1 VKAMATKQG
10 DRGQGIGDSYNEPS
24 LRISSRSFAGNQGAE
39 TRARLLS
46 GLTRGFHALQVRNY
60 RLFWI
65 GQLISQSGSWMQTTA
80 QAWLVLQ
87 LTQSPFALGLVT
99 TLQFLPIM
107 LLSLIGGVI
116 TDRWPKHRLLT
127 ITQTAALL
135 QAAIFAILVG
145 TGAIQLWHVYVLATI
160 QGIITA
166 IDNPV
171 RQSFVVELVGRE
183 HLINAV
189 ALNSM
194 LFNASRIVGPALAGI
209 MIAGASSTLSGISL
223 VLAVN
228 AISFVAVLV
237 GLLMMRPSE
246 FSNVP
251 PAVAGKI
258 GQRLI
263 EGLVYV
269 WHTPSVL
276 LVMIVV
282 AAIGTFGY
290 NFSVVLPL
298 LSGFVLHTNAAGFG
312 ALSAFLGFG
321 SVVGA
326 IATAYMRQVTV
337 GRLMLGS
344 TAFAILLGAVAIST
358 NYVLSGALLIAL
370 GFAGILFSTSANTLL
385 QLNVPDALRGRV
397 MSLYMLLF
405 AGSTPIGG
413 LLIGTLSNIIGVSE
427 TLLIC
432 AALCLLGV
440 GGAIIYRRRT
450 A

>member
-1 VKAMATKQG
+1 MATKAYTENLAGQRPARTARLR
-10 DRGQGIGDSYNEPS
+10 DR
-24 LRISSRSFAGNQGAE
+24 LFAGIKH
-39 TRARLLS
+39 
-46 GLTRGFHALQVRNY
+46 GFHALQVRNY

-65 GQLISQSGSWMQTTA
+65 GQMISQTGSWMQRTA
-80 QAWLVLQ
+80 QDWLVLQ
-87 LTQSPFALGLVT
+87 LTHSPFALGLVT
-99 TLQFLPIM
+99 ALQFLPVL

-116 TDRWPKHRLLT
+116 TDRWPKHRLVTLT
-127 ITQTAALL
+127 QVAALL
-135 QAAIFAILVG
+135 QAAVFAILVG
-145 TGAIQLWHVYVLATI
+145 TGAIQLWQVYVLATI

-209 MIAGASSTLSGISL
+209 MIAGASSTLNGISL

-237 GLLMMRPSE
+237 GLLMMNPRE

-251 PAVAGKI
+251 PVVAGKMR
-258 GQRLI
+258 QRLI

-269 WHTPSVL
+269 WHTPSVM

-298 LSGFVLHTNAAGFG
+298 LSGFVLHTNAVGFG

-427 TLLIC
+427 TLLVC
-432 AALCLLGV
+432 ATLCLLGV
-440 GGAIIYRRRT
+440 GGAMVYRRRT

>member
-1 VKAMATKQG
+1 MATKTSAENLPREQPASPASMR
-10 DRGQGIGDSYNEPS
+10 DRLFIGVK
-24 LRISSRSFAGNQGAE
+24 
-39 TRARLLS
+39 
-46 GLTRGFHALQVRNY
+46 RGFHALQVRNY

-65 GQLISQSGSWMQTTA
+65 GQMISQTGSWMQRTA
-80 QAWLVLQ
+80 QDWLVLQ
-87 LTQSPFALGLVT
+87 LTHSPFALGLVT
-99 TLQFLPIM
+99 ALQFLPVL

-116 TDRWPKHRLLT
+116 TDRWPKHRLVT
-127 ITQTAALL
+127 ITQVAALL
-135 QAAIFAILVG
+135 QAAVFAALVAS
-145 TGAIQLWHVYVLATI
+145 GAIQLWHVYVLATI

-194 LFNASRIVGPALAGI
+194 LFNGSRIIGPALAGI
-209 MIAGASSTLSGISL
+209 MIASASSTLNGISL

-237 GLLMMRPSE
+237 SLLMMRPSE

-251 PAVAGKI
+251 PVVAGKM
-258 GQRLI
+258 GQRLV

-298 LSGFVLHTNAAGFG
+298 LSGFVLHTDAAGFG

-358 NYVLSGALLIAL
+358 NYAISGALLIAL

-385 QLNVPDALRGRV
+385 QLNVPDELRGRV

-427 TLLIC
+427 TLLVC
-432 AALCLLGV
+432 AVLCLLGI
-440 GGAIIYRRRT
+440 GGALVYRRRMVGSST
-450 A
+450 

>member
-1 VKAMATKQG
+1 MATKTSAENLPREQPTSPASMR
-10 DRGQGIGDSYNEPS
+10 DRLFIGVK
-24 LRISSRSFAGNQGAE
+24 
-39 TRARLLS
+39 
-46 GLTRGFHALQVRNY
+46 RGFHALQVRNY

-65 GQLISQSGSWMQTTA
+65 GQMISQTGSWMQRTA
-80 QAWLVLQ
+80 QDWLVLQ
-87 LTQSPFALGLVT
+87 LTHSPFALGLVT
-99 TLQFLPIM
+99 ALQFLPVL

-116 TDRWPKHRLLT
+116 TDRWPKHRLVT
-127 ITQTAALL
+127 ITQVAALL
-135 QAAIFAILVG
+135 QAAVFAALVAS
-145 TGAIQLWHVYVLATI
+145 GAIQLWHVYVLATI

-194 LFNASRIVGPALAGI
+194 LFNGSRIIGPALAGI
-209 MIAGASSTLSGISL
+209 MIASASSTLNGISL

-251 PAVAGKI
+251 PVVAGKM
-258 GQRLI
+258 GQRLV

-298 LSGFVLHTNAAGFG
+298 LSGFVLHTDAAGFG

-358 NYVLSGALLIAL
+358 NYAISGALLIAL

-385 QLNVPDALRGRV
+385 QLNVPDELRGRV

-427 TLLIC
+427 TLLVC
-432 AALCLLGV
+432 AVLCLLGI
-440 GGAIIYRRRT
+440 GGALVYRRRMVGSST
-450 A
+450 

>member
-1 VKAMATKQG
+1 MATNTFGNTPTGEQPAG
-10 DRGQGIGDSYNEPS
+10 PASTRNR
-24 LRISSRSFAGNQGAE
+24 LFA
-39 TRARLLS
+39 

-65 GQLISQSGSWMQTTA
+65 GQMISQTGSWMQRTA
-80 QAWLVLQ
+80 QDWLVLQ
-87 LTQSPFALGLVT
+87 LTHSPFALGLVT
-99 TLQFLPIM
+99 ALQFLPVL

-116 TDRWPKHRLLT
+116 TDRWPKHRLVT
-127 ITQTAALL
+127 ITQVAALL
-135 QAAIFAILVG
+135 QAAVFALLVG
-145 TGAIQLWHVYVLATI
+145 TGVIQLWHVYVLATL

-209 MIAGASSTLSGISL
+209 MIASASSTLSGISL

-246 FSNVP
+246 FANVP
-251 PAVAGKI
+251 PVVAGKM
-258 GQRLI
+258 GKRLI

-298 LSGFVLHTNAAGFG
+298 LSGFVLHTDAAGFG

-344 TAFAILLGAVAIST
+344 TAFAILLGAVAVST
-358 NYVLSGALLIAL
+358 TYAVSGALLIAL

-427 TLLIC
+427 TLLVC
-432 AALCLLGV
+432 AVLCLLGI
-440 GGAIIYRRRT
+440 GGALIYRRR
-450 A
+450 AV